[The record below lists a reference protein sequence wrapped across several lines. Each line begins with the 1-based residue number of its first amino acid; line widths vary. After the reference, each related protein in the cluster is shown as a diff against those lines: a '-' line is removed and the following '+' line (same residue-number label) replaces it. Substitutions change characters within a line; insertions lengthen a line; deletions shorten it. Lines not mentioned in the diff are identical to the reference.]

1 MEERDGR
8 GRQGSKSEEGGRGEK
23 ERERRGLGQK
33 VVMTCIRSFTGSAPL
48 SFPLLLSRP
57 PHGLCRPIVCVSWR
71 ERAVQERVPAA
82 GESEDIIV
90 HNI

>member
-1 MEERDGR
+1 M
-8 GRQGSKSEEGGRGEK
+8 
-23 ERERRGLGQK
+23 
-33 VVMTCIRSFTGSAPL
+33 VMTCIRSFTGSAPL